1 MEKRYVSQID
11 KRLLKL
17 FGLHK
22 SSECVMIG
30 DNIELD
36 INSAKKCGINT
47 IWVNSKK
54 IENNN
59 IQTIS
64 VNNINEINQNLIESL
79 EIDIESQY
87 NEE

>member
-1 MEKRYVSQID
+1 MEKKYVSQID
-11 KRLLKL
+11 KRFLKL

-22 SSECVMIG
+22 PSECVMIG
-30 DNIELD
+30 DHIELD
-36 INSAKKCGINT
+36 IKSAKKCGINT

-79 EIDIESQY
+79 EIDIER
-87 NEE
+87 

>member
-1 MEKRYVSQID
+1 MEKKYVSQID
-11 KRLLKL
+11 RHILTL

-22 SSECVMIG
+22 PSECVMIG
-30 DNIELD
+30 DHLDLD

-54 IENNN
+54 IENTN

-64 VNNINEINQNLIESL
+64 VNNINEINEKLIESL
-79 EIDIESQY
+79 EIDYER
-87 NEE
+87 